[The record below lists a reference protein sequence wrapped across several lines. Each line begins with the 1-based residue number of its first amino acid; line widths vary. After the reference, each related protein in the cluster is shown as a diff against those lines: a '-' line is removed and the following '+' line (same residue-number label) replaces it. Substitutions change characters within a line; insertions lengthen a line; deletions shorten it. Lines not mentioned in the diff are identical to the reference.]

1 MLSSV
6 AERVYWLGRYLERV
20 ENAARLINVYSAMLL
35 DLPSGSHIG
44 WNILIDITGCNEAFD
59 KLNVLA
65 EEKQV
70 VKFLI
75 ADTKNPAS
83 LLSCIHMMREN
94 ARTTREIIPAEAWE
108 HFNNLYLSVRD
119 AAARSLGRRSRQQ
132 LLESIVGD
140 CQRVFGVLAGSM
152 NHNTA
157 YCFIQIGRKIE
168 RADMTSRMVD
178 VGSISLLPAFSQATS
193 QRLLLEPYENV
204 VWMNVLRCLGGYQA
218 YRQTIQSS
226 VKGADVVRFLLKDEE
241 FPRAIGY
248 CLSDLATHLG
258 KLPNNQDVLQAVAR
272 VKRVTSEVSIA
283 SLLQRGLLDFI
294 DELQISFA
302 DIHEE
307 LNNTWFRPV
316 ELRKLPRP
324 AGQMERVSPV
334 DEIRIRQAQI
344 QTA

>member
-20 ENAARLINVYSAMLL
+20 ENTARLVNVYSGMML

-44 WNILIDITGCNEAFD
+44 WSILVDITGCNDDYE
-59 KLNVLA
+59 KLGLPL

-70 VKFLI
+70 TRFLVADARNATSLINSVK
-75 ADTKNPAS
+75 
-83 LLSCIHMMREN
+83 MMREN

-108 HFNNLYLSVRD
+108 QFNNLYLNLRE
-119 AAARSLGRRSRQQ
+119 ALARNLGRRARQQ
-132 LLESIVGD
+132 LLEGVIGD
-140 CQRVFGVLAGSM
+140 CQRVFGMLAGSM

-157 YCFIQIGRKIE
+157 YAFIQIGRKIE

-178 VGSISLLPAFSQATS
+178 VGSISLLPAFSLKTR
-193 QRLLLEPYENV
+193 QRLFLEPYDNV

-218 YRQTIQSS
+218 YRQKIQNS
-226 VKGADVVRFLLKDEE
+226 VRGADVVRFLLKDDE

-248 CLSDLATHLG
+248 CLQDLGTHVR
-258 KLPNNQDVLQAVAR
+258 KLPKHEDVLRAVAR
-272 VKRVTSEVSIA
+272 VTRVTLEVDID

-294 DELQISFA
+294 DELQISLA

-307 LNNTWFRPV
+307 LSTTWFRPS
-316 ELRKLPRP
+316 ELRRQSIPDKVPP
-324 AGQMERVSPV
+324 QGQL
-334 DEIRIRQAQI
+334 A
-344 QTA
+344 